1 MHCDMSN
8 PISQFIANFL
18 FPKKNP
24 APVVPGKLVYDIS
37 EAAVILNIPERQVYE
52 QIKQGKIHAVQISRH
67 GNYRILGE
75 EIERI
80 QKK

>member
-1 MHCDMSN
+1 MPCGMSN

-24 APVVPGKLVYDIS
+24 VPAVPGKLVYDIS
-37 EAAVILNIPERQVYE
+37 EASVILNIPERQVYE
-52 QIKQGKIHAVQISRH
+52 QIKQGKIHAVQINRH

-80 QKK
+80 QKR